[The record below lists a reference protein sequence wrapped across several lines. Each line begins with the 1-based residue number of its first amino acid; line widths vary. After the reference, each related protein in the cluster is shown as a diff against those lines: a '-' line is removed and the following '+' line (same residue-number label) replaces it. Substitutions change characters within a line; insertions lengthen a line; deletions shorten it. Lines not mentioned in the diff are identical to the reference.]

1 MPTLFQFT
9 QGTESRVRFNPDSSP
24 LLGRFRAVP
33 RPDLGRR
40 RSSHGLF
47 SSLRGSVNAG
57 YGSILSSG
65 FGFGSESNDANSD
78 AGSDGSLFDDDED
91 APRWQVWWRW
101 TVKKAFDLWIE
112 PRQAPVKRVVER
124 WWSRFGVLVVMPALL
139 VGFLGYLCASGNGRA
154 KNKG

>member
-9 QGTESRVRFNPDSSP
+9 QGTESRARFHPDSSP

-47 SSLRGSVNAG
+47 SSLRGSVHAG
-57 YGSILSSG
+57 YGSVLSSG
-65 FGFGSESNDANSD
+65 FGLGGENNDDSD
-78 AGSDGSLFDDDED
+78 SDSGSDGSLFEED
-91 APRWQVWWRW
+91 VPRWQIWWRW

-112 PRQAPVKRVVER
+112 PRQAPVKRVVDK
-124 WWSRFGVLVVMPALL
+124 WWSRYGVLVGMPALL
-139 VGFLGYLCASGNGRA
+139 VGLIGVHERLFNSGPG
-154 KNKG
+154 